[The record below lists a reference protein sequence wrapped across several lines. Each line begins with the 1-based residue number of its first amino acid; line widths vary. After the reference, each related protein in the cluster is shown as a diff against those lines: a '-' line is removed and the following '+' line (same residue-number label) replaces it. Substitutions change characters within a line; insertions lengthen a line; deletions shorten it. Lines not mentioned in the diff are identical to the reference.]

1 MARILIGVVIL
12 FKLQTAAVFLF
23 WSEHYTSVFEL
34 HGAVGKAITFTALP
48 NIYSYMKSATRHHI
62 HFEL

>member
-1 MARILIGVVIL
+1 MARALIGVVIL
-12 FKLQTAAVFLF
+12 FNLQAAGVFLF

-34 HGAVGKAITFTALP
+34 HGAVGKAIIFTPLP
-48 NIYSYMKSATRHHI
+48 NLHSYMKSATRHHI

>member
-23 WSEHYTSVFEL
+23 WPERYTSVFEL
-34 HGAVGKAITFTALP
+34 HGAVGKAIIFTPLP
-48 NIYSYMKSATRHHI
+48 NIYSLMGNETRHHF
-62 HFEL
+62 HCDL